1 MKKLVG
7 LVVALV
13 VLALIAPANAKI
25 GVLVVAHGGSEDWN
39 TVVERQFSETQIPF
53 PKEIAF
59 LEFEKTKTI
68 ERGIEV
74 LEDKGCNRIVIAP
87 LFISSYSGHIDEIR
101 KIIGVGDCKEN
112 VSTIK
117 TEAKIILT
125 EAIDEDVIPFIVAD
139 RVNEV
144 NGSSNAIVL
153 VAHGTKPE
161 DDLEEAYLKQW
172 KRNLES
178 ICSRVE
184 SLTGLKCDYGFMH
197 GEPNIRATVSKYE
210 NPVVAPIFIAE
221 GYFTKKKIPEMLE
234 GLNYTITKPLLPHP
248 LISKLIE
255 EGVFEAVSPAVPI
268 KENGKIKIVRFEGV
282 RDYIGKNCMGSLIV
296 FKFVELA
303 TLKFGILNSSEVSVV
318 SYWDCPHINMTFD
331 YLLKVRNKYKVQKP
345 EELKFELMYGNKK
358 IVASAKVPD
367 KFYILREKK
376 HLGNITM
383 EELKEFMKIKEDTF
397 SVMDENPEKIFNY
410 YIESVQDKVY
420 TPMRYYEVGKMN
432 TITQEIRI

>member
-74 LEDKGCNRIVIAP
+74 LEDKGCNRIVIVP

-139 RVNEV
+139 RVNEI
-144 NGSSNAIVL
+144 N
-153 VAHGTKPE
+153 
-161 DDLEEAYLKQW
+161 
-172 KRNLES
+172 RN
-178 ICSRVE
+178 
-184 SLTGLKCDYGFMH
+184 
-197 GEPNIRATVSKYE
+197 
-210 NPVVAPIFIAE
+210 
-221 GYFTKKKIPEMLE
+221 
-234 GLNYTITKPLLPHP
+234 
-248 LISKLIE
+248 
-255 EGVFEAVSPAVPI
+255 
-268 KENGKIKIVRFEGV
+268 
-282 RDYIGKNCMGSLIV
+282 
-296 FKFVELA
+296 
-303 TLKFGILNSSEVSVV
+303 
-318 SYWDCPHINMTFD
+318 
-331 YLLKVRNKYKVQKP
+331 
-345 EELKFELMYGNKK
+345 
-358 IVASAKVPD
+358 
-367 KFYILREKK
+367 
-376 HLGNITM
+376 
-383 EELKEFMKIKEDTF
+383 
-397 SVMDENPEKIFNY
+397 
-410 YIESVQDKVY
+410 
-420 TPMRYYEVGKMN
+420 
-432 TITQEIRI
+432 